1 MLVIW
6 TRALAKSNLNIRS
19 LFDPFKSSIH
29 GDPERVMRASSLPLA
44 APIHD
49 KKNQGFVLIAK
60 GQFIVAWSHFL
71 ANNVEDLDNCLRAHA
86 FTQVF
91 P

>member
-1 MLVIW
+1 MKIQKNASFLVIS
-6 TRALAKSNLNIRS
+6 TSGANLNIGS
-19 LFDPFKSSIH
+19 LYGPFRFSIH

-60 GQFIVAWSHFL
+60 GQFIVACSHFL
-71 ANNVEDLDNCLRAHA
+71 ANIVIRCYRARS
-86 FTQVF
+86 
-91 P
+91 